1 MSLGLDTRA
10 RRIALLDE
18 IARAALEAIPGENYS
33 RNSAKTHIVEALDF
47 ERTRLTED
55 LTKVTGASFI
65 VEQKGGE

>member
-10 RRIALLDE
+10 RRIALLE
-18 IARAALEAIPGENYS
+18 IARAALEAIPGDNYS

-55 LTKVTGASFI
+55 LTKITGASFV
-65 VEQKGGE
+65 VEQKEGT